1 MLKMTGAQV
10 NKTMFCDWLVDT
22 VGAKSAVVRE
32 LEDGGVVVELEFYPD
47 QPLAGEHQRME
58 FHINREAITK
68 YGLLTHLIV
77 IAAHLRDVQKAYEEK
92 ERGFSEHG
100 I

>member
-1 MLKMTGAQV
+1 VTGAQV
-10 NKTMFCDWLVDT
+10 NGIMFCDWLVDA

-32 LEDGGVVVELEFYPD
+32 LEDGSVVVEFEFYPN

-58 FHINREAITK
+58 FHINRESITK
-68 YGLLTHLIV
+68 YGLLTHLIAIV
-77 IAAHLRDVQKAYEEK
+77 AHLRDVQKAYEEK